1 MSWADLLQPYN
12 SLFKPVRPNL
22 KVPSKS
28 YIYCV
33 VKTKKITSNIKFF
46 SAGNQMC
53 ALFQF
58 KIQDFSLVY
67 QKTTGRYARY
77 INAYI
82 LYNIIAKFSFTC
94 SFGHGLKNFD
104 CSK

>member
-28 YIYCV
+28 YLTYIYCL

-67 QKTTGRYARY
+67 QKTTGDNARY
-77 INAYI
+77 NI
-82 LYNIIAKFSFTC
+82 L
-94 SFGHGLKNFD
+94 
-104 CSK
+104 